1 MDDMVR
7 QLERREEK
15 PQSYERKSLT
25 ARTYFYLLCKVL
37 KFYFFCLLWQESV
50 DATWLTEPS
59 SKEKRRTSSPIV
71 ELITGDKQRI
81 INREDMEFRRVS
93 LFDVSE

>member
-25 ARTYFYLLCKVL
+25 AHNYFYLLCKVL
-37 KFYFFCLLWQESV
+37 KFYFFVYFGRKAWMPC
-50 DATWLTEPS
+50 
-59 SKEKRRTSSPIV
+59 
-71 ELITGDKQRI
+71 G
-81 INREDMEFRRVS
+81 
-93 LFDVSE
+93 

>member
-25 ARTYFYLLCKVL
+25 AHNYFYLLCKVL
-37 KFYFFCLLWQESV
+37 KFYFFVYFGRKAWMPCGWLSLLQKKKDE
-50 DATWLTEPS
+50 
-59 SKEKRRTSSPIV
+59 RR
-71 ELITGDKQRI
+71 
-81 INREDMEFRRVS
+81 RR
-93 LFDVSE
+93 